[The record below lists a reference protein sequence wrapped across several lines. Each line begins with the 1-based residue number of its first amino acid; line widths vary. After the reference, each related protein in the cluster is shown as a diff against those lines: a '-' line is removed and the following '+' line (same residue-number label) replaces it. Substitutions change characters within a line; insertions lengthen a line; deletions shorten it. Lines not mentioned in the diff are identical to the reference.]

1 VGGGIVVANVK
12 VGHLAAAHTAGIE
25 EFEYGAV
32 AQSAPSGGRRW
43 MAASRHAR
51 PGGQGRLPHG
61 RRFLIGFG
69 LLGRVRRP
77 FGGRT
82 LRRG

>member
-1 VGGGIVVANVK
+1 VGGGIVVANIK
-12 VGHLAAAHTAGIE
+12 VGHLAAAHATGIE
-25 EFEYGAV
+25 EFEYRAV
-32 AQSAPSGGRRW
+32 AQSAPIGGSRW
-43 MAASRHAR
+43 MAASRSGR
-51 PGGQGRLPHG
+51 SGGQGRLPHG

-69 LLGRVRRP
+69 LSGRERRP